1 MFGSAG
7 RAAMITRRQILGYSA
22 ATIAC
27 TVAGCGHAEPPRV
40 RLGSGLPGDLFHDF
54 GTTLA
59 AWSEHSPTIRITNV
73 PTTGSVTN
81 LELLERGALDAALA
95 LGDSA
100 DAVDTQVF
108 AIGRLYESY
117 LHLAVH
123 NDSAIQ
129 QVADLRGARVNVGV
143 AGSGAALTAERIL
156 RSAGLEPGVDCV
168 VHRHALAEALPALL
182 SRTVDA
188 IIWGDGIPT
197 RRIASSPPTTRMLDL
212 GTRVQPMRDRYGY
225 WYDRVQ
231 VPGNTYPGVSGFETI
246 GVPVL
251 LLVVRSMTDRTVGT
265 LAELLLHD
273 NLALVPDHVR
283 GFQFLDRRWLVNTGS
298 IPLHPAAAAYY
309 RSQHR

>member
-1 MFGSAG
+1 
-7 RAAMITRRQILGYSA
+7 
-22 ATIAC
+22 
-27 TVAGCGHAEPPRV
+27 
-40 RLGSGLPGDLFHDF
+40 
-54 GTTLA
+54 
-59 AWSEHSPTIRITNV
+59 
-73 PTTGSVTN
+73 
-81 LELLERGALDAALA
+81 
-95 LGDSA
+95 
-100 DAVDTQVF
+100 
-108 AIGRLYESY
+108 
-117 LHLAVH
+117 
-123 NDSAIQ
+123 
-129 QVADLRGARVNVGV
+129 
-143 AGSGAALTAERIL
+143 
-156 RSAGLEPGVDCV
+156 
-168 VHRHALAEALPALL
+168 
-182 SRTVDA
+182 
-188 IIWGDGIPT
+188 
-197 RRIASSPPTTRMLDL
+197 MLDL